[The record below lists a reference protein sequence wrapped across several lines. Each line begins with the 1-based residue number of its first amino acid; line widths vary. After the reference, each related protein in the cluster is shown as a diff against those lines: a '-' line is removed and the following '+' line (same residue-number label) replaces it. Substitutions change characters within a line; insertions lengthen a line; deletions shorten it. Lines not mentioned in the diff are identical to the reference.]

1 MEYKALLLDRDGVIN
16 TDHGYVH
23 KIKDFEFTKGI
34 FDLSRFAHA
43 MEYKIIV
50 ITNQAGIARG
60 LYTEQQFHD
69 LTAWMCREFA
79 RNGAPITKV
88 YYSPYHPTEGIGIYR
103 KDDFLRKPNPGMI
116 LLAKSEYNLNL
127 NESVLIGD
135 KPTDIKAGLSAGVRC
150 NMLFGE
156 AIADDIENKKY
167 RRIKT
172 LEQAI
177 DILDGKLRFS

>member
-1 MEYKALLLDRDGVIN
+1 MESKALLLDRDGVIN
-16 TDHGYVH
+16 IDHGYVH
-23 KIKDFEFTKGI
+23 KVRDFEFTRGI
-34 FDLSRFAHA
+34 FNLSRLAHA

-69 LTAWMCREFA
+69 LTAWMCRKFA

-88 YYSPYHPTEGIGIYR
+88 YYSPCHPTEGIGLYK
-103 KDDFLRKPNPGMI
+103 KDDFSRKPNPGMI
-116 LLAKSEYNLNL
+116 LQAKSEYNLNL
-127 NESVLIGD
+127 DQSVLIGD
-135 KPTDIKAGLSAGVRC
+135 NPTDIKAGLAAGVRC
-150 NMLFGE
+150 NLLFGE
-156 AIADDIENKKY
+156 AIADDIEKTKY

-177 DILDGKLRFS
+177 DILGEKFRFL